1 MINYNYI
8 FGSPPGIGSDPA
20 DVLAPPEAPVLE
32 AQPAQVQAV
41 ARAAPQ
47 EHEAAAGA
55 HLRHQK
61 YLNTREKIFSDRAHL
76 AYVERH
82 DLVPVP
88 ELDVGHPVGSAVLL
102 QGRLCATSTC
112 LHYKS

>member
-1 MINYNYI
+1 MSRTIVIIVTVISNNYI
-8 FGSPPGIGSDPA
+8 FDSPPGIGSDPA

-55 HLRHQK
+55 HLWRQK
-61 YLNTREKIFSDRAHL
+61 YLVDEKNIW
-76 AYVERH
+76 
-82 DLVPVP
+82 
-88 ELDVGHPVGSAVLL
+88 
-102 QGRLCATSTC
+102 C
-112 LHYKS
+112 